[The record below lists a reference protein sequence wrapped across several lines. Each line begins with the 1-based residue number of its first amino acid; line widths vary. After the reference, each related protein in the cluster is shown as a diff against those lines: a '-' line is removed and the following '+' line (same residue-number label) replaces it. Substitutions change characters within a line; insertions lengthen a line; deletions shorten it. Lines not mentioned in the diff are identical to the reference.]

1 MTREAFAFGD
11 PDVRSDLKDMCCPP
25 MQFMWDNHLL
35 APRVEWEIAHGPERA
50 LHMCFLKGFRVPRRY
65 FFFERDQ
72 ALYECPFCSAQFVRP
87 LAYRDLAVNYGDT
100 TRLVHIPQGPR
111 KWDPVFHIPMRHFKE
126 ALAETKRRAK
136 TWPPKD

>member
-35 APRVEWEIAHGPERA
+35 APR
-50 LHMCFLKGFRVPRRY
+50 
-65 FFFERDQ
+65 
-72 ALYECPFCSAQFVRP
+72 
-87 LAYRDLAVNYGDT
+87 
-100 TRLVHIPQGPR
+100 
-111 KWDPVFHIPMRHFKE
+111 
-126 ALAETKRRAK
+126 AETKRRAK